1 VRPRIDNDG
10 SDLPGLLLKQ
20 SVRNKKTIQLDEERN
35 TEIER
40 ENRILLE
47 KITRILKSKQHGP
60 KDAAIHFEGGR
71 SKSQMYSN
79 KHNSYMSIK
88 RVKESQRLSEENQVS
103 SLLP

>member
-1 VRPRIDNDG
+1 M
-10 SDLPGLLLKQ
+10 KQ

-60 KDAAIHFEGGR
+60 KDAAINFETAR
-71 SKSQMYSN
+71 SKSQMYCDKQQVYKSM
-79 KHNSYMSIK
+79 KRIK
-88 RVKESQRLSEENQVS
+88 ENQRISDENQVI
-103 SLLP
+103 LYKFVIL